1 MGSLIKFVV
10 GAAVVFMCLPL
21 IGWAFLFGCIALGI
35 I

>member
-21 IGWAFLFGCIALGI
+21 LGWAILFGAIALGI